1 MARLALLLVLGAAH
15 ALRLPPPLSRRH
27 ALGAALAAAAA
38 PTRQANAAYGEAAN
52 QAPPA
57 LVPSPFY
64 PTGEM
69 AKTCE
74 VVAVGR
80 DDVCLKPL
88 KQLSSY
94 DELRLA
100 KAGDSLK
107 GAGTPATDEA
117 IKLIELVQSRE
128 WAALATELGC
138 KAQDRPEAAPT
149 KCGTS
154 VGGLDVAKL
163 SAAVSKKDPS
173 LMTEALVKL
182 AASL

>member
-27 ALGAALAAAAA
+27 ALGAALAAVAA

-88 KQLSSY
+88 KQLTSY

-107 GAGTPATDEA
+107 GAGITGTPATDEA

-128 WAALATELGC
+128 WSALATELG
-138 KAQDRPEAAPT
+138 
-149 KCGTS
+149 
-154 VGGLDVAKL
+154 L
-163 SAAVSKKDPS
+163 S
-173 LMTEALVKL
+173 LIHI
-182 AASL
+182 

>member
-1 MARLALLLVLGAAH
+1 MARLALILVLGAAH

-27 ALGAALAAAAA
+27 ALGAALAAVAA
-38 PTRQANAAYGEAAN
+38 PMRANAAYGEAAN

-88 KQLSSY
+88 KQLTSY

>member
-27 ALGAALAAAAA
+27 ALGAALAAVA
-38 PTRQANAAYGEAAN
+38 PTRRANAAYGEAAN

-88 KQLSSY
+88 KQLTSY

-107 GAGTPATDEA
+107 GAGTPATDET

-128 WAALATELGC
+128 WATLAAELGC
-138 KAQDRPEAAPT
+138 KPLDRPEAAPT

-154 VGGLDVAKL
+154 VGGLDVTKL